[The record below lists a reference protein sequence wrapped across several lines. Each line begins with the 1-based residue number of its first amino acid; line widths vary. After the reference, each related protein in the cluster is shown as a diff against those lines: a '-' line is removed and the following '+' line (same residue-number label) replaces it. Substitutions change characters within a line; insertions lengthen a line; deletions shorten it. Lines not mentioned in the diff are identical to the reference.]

1 MSIHPSNIDPCDIR
15 SHKFTAL
22 LSEPLG
28 NKMLYKLPEIKTEC
42 MELCVTAC
50 EKFSQNNENAARMI
64 KETMDKKFGP
74 TWQVIVGEGYGFFI
88 EHQVKSLLY
97 MFFGGT
103 TAIIVWKCA

>member
-1 MSIHPSNIDPCDIR
+1 MAAEGGEAETQQKEETKRH
-15 SHKFTAL
+15 TY
-22 LSEPLG
+22 PLVRTSDM
-28 NKMLYKLPEIKTEC
+28 NDELKTEC

-50 EKFSQNNENAARMI
+50 EKFSQNNESAARMI

-74 TWQVIVGEGYGFFI
+74 TWQCIVGEGFGYHI
-88 EHQVKSLLY
+88 EHEVKSLLY